1 MTASRVTVVV
11 DSRYGSTL
19 ALARAVAS
27 GALSEGA
34 EVRLCRVAI
43 DEPEFSVDSERADFI
58 AAQAE
63 FRALPRA
70 TADDLDWAKGIVWG
84 SPTRYGLMSTPLRAF
99 IDEVAP
105 LWRQGALIGKV
116 GAAFTSTGGM
126 HSGNEMTLL
135 SLLLPFMQHGMVLAG
150 VPHSV
155 PELVRTEKGG
165 SPYGAT
171 TVTGFDGNRG
181 VDENELAIARA
192 LAMEP
197 RLMLFDEPTSALDPE
212 MIGEVLD
219 VMRELAKEGMTMMV
233 VTHEMGFAREVA
245 DRVIYIHEGQIV
257 EEGKPADVFDNPQ
270 NERTQAFLSRV
281 LAH

>member
-1 MTASRVTVVV
+1 MRERRVTIVV
-11 DSRYGSTL
+11 DSRYGTTL
-19 ALARAVAS
+19 ALANAIAE
-27 GALSEGA
+27 GAEAEGA
-34 EVRLCRVAI
+34 EVRLRRVAI
-43 DEPEFSVDSERADFI
+43 AEPEFSVDTARDDFV

-63 FRALPRA
+63 YRELPRA
-70 TADDLDWAKGIVWG
+70 RGEDLEWAGGIVWG

-155 PELVRTEKGG
+155 PELVRTTKGG

-171 TVTGFDGNRG
+171 AVTGFDGTRG
-181 VDENELAIARA
+181 VDGNELAIARA
-192 LAMEP
+192 LGARVARLAGQIEP
-197 RLMLFDEPTSALDPE
+197 EPAS
-212 MIGEVLD
+212 V
-219 VMRELAKEGMTMMV
+219 ELA
-233 VTHEMGFAREVA
+233 
-245 DRVIYIHEGQIV
+245 
-257 EEGKPADVFDNPQ
+257 
-270 NERTQAFLSRV
+270 
-281 LAH
+281 AHSGTDS

>member
-1 MTASRVTVVV
+1 MTESRVAVVV

-19 ALARAVAS
+19 TLAKAVAS
-27 GALSEGA
+27 GAASEGA

-70 TADDLDWAKGIVWG
+70 TTKDLEWANGIIWG

-155 PELVRTEKGG
+155 PELVQTNKGG
-165 SPYGAT
+165 SPYGPTA
-171 TVTGFDGNRG
+171 VTGFDGTRG
-181 VDENELAIARA
+181 VDENERAIAHA
-192 LAMEP
+192 LGARVARLSGWVKPEP
-197 RLMLFDEPTSALDPE
+197 AS
-212 MIGEVLD
+212 V
-219 VMRELAKEGMTMMV
+219 EL
-233 VTHEMGFAREVA
+233 VA
-245 DRVIYIHEGQIV
+245 YSV
-257 EEGKPADVFDNPQ
+257 
-270 NERTQAFLSRV
+270 
-281 LAH
+281 

>member
-1 MTASRVTVVV
+1 MKERRVTVVV

-19 ALARAVAS
+19 ELAKAIAE
-27 GALSEGA
+27 GARSEGA
-34 EVRLCRVAI
+34 DVRLCRVAI
-43 DEPEFSVDSERADFI
+43 EEPEFSVDTEREDFI

-63 FRALPRA
+63 YRELPRA
-70 TADDLDWAKGIVWG
+70 TADDLEWADGIVWG

-126 HSGNEMTLL
+126 HSGNEMTLI

-155 PELVRTEKGG
+155 PELVHTTKGG
-165 SPYGAT
+165 SPYGAS
-171 TVTGFDGNRG
+171 VVSGFDGTKA

-192 LAMEP
+192 LGARVARLSGWIEP
-197 RLMLFDEPTSALDPE
+197 EPAS
-212 MIGEVLD
+212 V
-219 VMRELAKEGMTMMV
+219 ELAAYSE
-233 VTHEMGFAREVA
+233 H
-245 DRVIYIHEGQIV
+245 
-257 EEGKPADVFDNPQ
+257 
-270 NERTQAFLSRV
+270 
-281 LAH
+281 

>member
-1 MTASRVTVVV
+1 
-11 DSRYGSTL
+11 
-19 ALARAVAS
+19 
-27 GALSEGA
+27 
-34 EVRLCRVAI
+34 
-43 DEPEFSVDSERADFI
+43 
-58 AAQAE
+58 
-63 FRALPRA
+63 
-70 TADDLDWAKGIVWG
+70 
-84 SPTRYGLMSTPLRAF
+84 MSTPLRAF

-192 LAMEP
+192 LGARVARLSGWVTLEP
-197 RLMLFDEPTSALDPE
+197 SS
-212 MIGEVLD
+212 V
-219 VMRELAKEGMTMMV
+219 ELAAYAT
-233 VTHEMGFAREVA
+233 
-245 DRVIYIHEGQIV
+245 
-257 EEGKPADVFDNPQ
+257 
-270 NERTQAFLSRV
+270 
-281 LAH
+281 